1 MNILDQ
7 ICKIKLKE
15 VNLLKEKINFKKKPK
30 VKPKRFLDELIKN
43 NEKNFNIIAEI
54 KKRSPSKGLIRKNF
68 KLSEIAESYK
78 NAGVKCLSILTEKDH
93 FEGDITYIKKVK
105 EKVDIPI
112 LRKDFI
118 IDEWQIFES
127 FYSGADCILLI
138 LAILDDEKLKRFYN
152 LSQELGMDVICEIHD
167 SEELERI
174 LKLNVRC
181 IGINNRNLK
190 TLEINSETFN
200 ILSRYIP
207 DNIIK
212 ICESGINNNKQL
224 YDYTKNG
231 ADAFL
236 IGETLMKSENIER
249 STKNLIKK

>member
-1 MNILDQ
+1 MDILDQ

-15 VNLLKEKINFKKKPK
+15 VHVLKNKINFNKTKK
-30 VKPKRFLDELIKN
+30 VKPKNFLEELIKN
-43 NEKNFNIIAEI
+43 NEKNFNVIAEI
-54 KKRSPSKGLIRKNF
+54 KKCSPSKGLIRKNF

-93 FEGDITYIKKVK
+93 FEGDITLIKKVK
-105 EKVDIPI
+105 EKIDIPI

-118 IDEWQIFES
+118 LDEWQIFES

-138 LAILDDEKLKRFYN
+138 LAILDDEKLNKFYN
-152 LSQELGMDVICEIHD
+152 LSQELGMDVICEIHNY
-167 SEELERI
+167 EELERI
-174 LKLNVRC
+174 LKFNVRC

-190 TLEINSETFN
+190 TLEINPETFN
-200 ILSRYIP
+200 VLSKKIP

-224 YDYTKNG
+224 YEYTKNG

-236 IGETLMKSENIER
+236 IGETLMKSKDIEQ
-249 STKNLIKK
+249 STKDLIKK

>member
-15 VNLLKEKINFKKKPK
+15 VHLLKKKINFTNKPK
-30 VKPKRFLDELIKN
+30 VRPKRFLDELTQN
-43 NEKNFNIIAEI
+43 NKKNFNVIAEI

-68 KLSEIAESYK
+68 KLSEIAKGYK

-118 IDEWQIFES
+118 LDEWQIFES
-127 FYSGADCILLI
+127 LYSGADCILLI
-138 LAILDDEKLKRFYN
+138 LAILDDDKLKKFYN
-152 LSQELGMDVICEIHD
+152 LSQELGMDVICEVHNT
-167 SEELERI
+167 EELERT

-190 TLEINSETFN
+190 TLEINPETFN
-200 ILSRYIP
+200 ILSKRIP

-249 STKNLIKK
+249 STKDLIKK

>member
-7 ICKIKLKE
+7 ICKIKLE
-15 VNLLKEKINFKKKPK
+15 EIDLLKKKIKFAKSPKVQPKKFLEELIKVNKINFN
-30 VKPKRFLDELIKN
+30 V
-43 NEKNFNIIAEI
+43 IAEI
-54 KKRSPSKGLIRKNF
+54 KKRSPSKGLIRKDF
-68 KLSEIAESYK
+68 KLYEIAKEYK
-78 NAGVKCLSILTEKDH
+78 NAGAKCLSILTEKNY

-118 IDEWQIFES
+118 LDEWQIFES

-138 LAILDDEKLKRFYN
+138 LAILDDDKLKKFYN
-152 LSQELGMDVICEIHD
+152 LSQELGMDVICEVHNT
-167 SEELERI
+167 EELKRT

-190 TLEINSETFN
+190 TLEINPETFN
-200 ILSRYIP
+200 ILSKKIP

-224 YDYTKNG
+224 YEYSKNG

-236 IGETLMKSENIER
+236 IGETLMKSENIEIA
-249 STKNLIKK
+249 TKNLIKK

>member
-15 VNLLKEKINFKKKPK
+15 VNLLKEKINFSKKPK
-30 VKPKRFLDELIKN
+30 VKPKRFLDELIQN
-43 NEKNFNIIAEI
+43 NEKNFNVIAEI